1 MYSKLASIEFTN
13 QWDCPDASH
22 TERVYVPNVNFWRA
36 YFPVGI
42 DKGWEDL
49 EIGASLSHQFEAG
62 ELVVPWSE
70 KKIYRAYDSQITTEW
85 SNGEK
90 IVFAPG
96 RYFSNGL
103 LPKLGF
109 PPDDRGLFRVIS
121 HENRKLIF
129 DFNAPLAKY
138 PLKLT
143 GKISKIARDKTE
155 RGGQAQDIMQTMTS
169 NGFGMQARLDQVAT
183 EFYADNPF
191 QTENEEDDRLFY
203 ESTRFVD
210 YVDSE
215 ASDNISEIYN
225 RFLDSGMK
233 VLDLMSGCASHLP
246 EDRPTIE
253 LTGLGLNV
261 EELNKNAALHHRKI
275 HDLNQNPIIP
285 FEDQQFDLVIC
296 SLSIEYLTQP
306 KEIFKDIAR
315 ILKPGAH
322 LIITFSDRWLA
333 QKVTRIW
340 EMLYAFERMG
350 LVTDFFKSTGRFENL
365 STESVQG
372 YYRPYNDPLYRE
384 KRESDPIFAVWGQLK
399 A

>member
-1 MYSKLASIEFTN
+1 
-13 QWDCPDASH
+13 
-22 TERVYVPNVNFWRA
+22 
-36 YFPVGI
+36 
-42 DKGWEDL
+42 
-49 EIGASLSHQFEAG
+49 
-62 ELVVPWSE
+62 
-70 KKIYRAYDSQITTEW
+70 
-85 SNGEK
+85 
-90 IVFAPG
+90 
-96 RYFSNGL
+96 
-103 LPKLGF
+103 
-109 PPDDRGLFRVIS
+109 
-121 HENRKLIF
+121 
-129 DFNAPLAKY
+129 
-138 PLKLT
+138 
-143 GKISKIARDKTE
+143 
-155 RGGQAQDIMQTMTS
+155 
-169 NGFGMQARLDQVAT
+169 
-183 EFYADNPF
+183 
-191 QTENEEDDRLFY
+191 
-203 ESTRFVD
+203 
-210 YVDSE
+210 
-215 ASDNISEIYN
+215 
-225 RFLDSGMK
+225 
-233 VLDLMSGCASHLP
+233 MSGCASHLP

-253 LTGLGLNV
+253 LTGLGLND